1 MKDIKDIINEKLDER
16 IDYLIFQALGKENK
30 LKIKEFN
37 QVMMEESIRKR
48 GRPRKYPNDWTM

>member
-1 MKDIKDIINEKLDER
+1 MKDIKEIIREKLDDR

-48 GRPRKYPNDWTM
+48 GRPRKYPND

>member
-30 LKIKEFN
+30 LKIKEVN
-37 QVMMEESIRKR
+37 QVIKEESIRKR